1 MRKESRDVAAAFRD
15 GVPCTRARTST
26 DGTRVLLYGY
36 KIAWRNADGSITVTL
51 AGWGTDLT
59 RERLNAIT
67 QLLFGWAG
75 FHRED
80 GVEYFRGKPCDLH
93 AEFTIHDIAK

>member
-1 MRKESRDVAAAFRD
+1 MRKESRDVAVAFRD

-26 DGTRVLLYGY
+26 DGTRVLLHGY

-51 AGWGTDLT
+51 AGWGTNLT

-67 QLLFGWAG
+67 QLLFGWTG
-75 FHRED
+75 FHQA
-80 GVEYFRGKPCDLH
+80 GGIEYFRDKPCDPRT
-93 AEFTIHDIAK
+93 EITIHDITK